1 MKKYLPVSDSPQGVK
16 VIFTGTH
23 EGSIATGAGKPD
35 TVEHQARRAALIQQY
50 FARDEHHK
58 LLIGYSSEHTYTHVE
73 RLESDDPDTIAA
85 DALYTTVPGKVIAL
99 PVADCIATVV
109 YDRRTHMLGVLHLG
123 RHASLAGL
131 IETFAIEVADH
142 VGSDPRDWW
151 VWMSPSLKQP
161 NDRMDYFEPPHI
173 PDWEPYMK
181 YADDGKIHID
191 VTGHNVS
198 RFERLGVQQANIVV
212 SPENTYTDVHYF
224 SQRAA
229 DETKDPLRFGRMM
242 VAAQLLDQK

>member
-1 MKKYLPVSDSPQGVK
+1 MKKYLPYKDSPEGVK
-16 VIFTGTH
+16 IIFTGVH

-35 TVEHQARRAALIQQY
+35 TPEHGEKRAALIQQY
-50 FARDEHHK
+50 FDTDTHHK

-73 RLESDDPDTIAA
+73 QLEEMSPDTVAA
-85 DALYTTVPGKVIAL
+85 DALYTTISGKVIAL

-109 YDRRTHMLGVLHLG
+109 YDPKAGMVGVLHLG

-131 IETFAIEVADH
+131 IESFAIEVADRL
-142 VGSDPRDWW
+142 GSDPRDWW

-161 NDRMDYFEPPHI
+161 NDRMDYFDPPH
-173 PDWEPYMK
+173 PSEWEPYMK

-191 VTGHNVS
+191 ITGHNVI
-198 RFERLGVQQANIVV
+198 RFERLGVSSSNIMV
-212 SPENTYTDVHYF
+212 SPENTYTDTHYF

-229 DETKDPLRFGRMM
+229 DETGDQLRFGRMM
-242 VAAQLLDQK
+242 VAAQLNSKK

>member
-1 MKKYLPVSDSPQGVK
+1 MKKYLPVTNVPQGVK

-35 TVEHQARRAALIQQY
+35 APEHVARRASLIQQY
-50 FARDEHHK
+50 FASDIHHK
-58 LLIGYSSEHTYTHVE
+58 LLIGYSAEHTYTHVE
-73 RLESDDPDTIAA
+73 QLEVTSQEIVAA
-85 DALYTTVPGKVIAL
+85 DALYTTIPGKVIAL

-109 YDRRTHMLGVLHLG
+109 YDPRADMLGVLHLG
-123 RHASLAGL
+123 RHASVAGL
-131 IETFAIEVADH
+131 IESFAIEVADR

-161 NDRMDYFEPPHI
+161 NDRMDYFDPPHV
-173 PDWEPYMK
+173 PEWEPFIK
-181 YADDGKIHID
+181 HAADGKIHID

-198 RFERLGVQQANIVV
+198 RFERLGVPSSNIVV

-229 DETKDPLRFGRMM
+229 DETGDQLRFGRMM
-242 VAAQLLDQK
+242 VAAQLTSK